1 MSISYDIPNSVLDFW
16 SYLDAVSEGRV
27 MKIKVAII
35 GATGYTGRELIKILL
50 NHPNIQITN
59 LVSRS
64 FPGVEISKIHKELV
78 GRFDKRCEA
87 LNIGKITKNA
97 DIAFLALPHGL
108 SQDLVPG
115 FLKRGCR
122 IIDLSA
128 DFRLKD
134 KSLYNKWYNL
144 KHKYPNLLK
153 KALYGLP
160 EIYNKRER
168 DRIFPQKELIANP
181 GCYAT
186 SMILALAPI
195 SLAKWIHGEV
205 YIDAKS
211 GVSGAG
217 RKLELPYHF
226 PECNEN
232 LTPYKVASHRHTP
245 EVEEVLKEISIVFV
259 PHLVPINRGILST
272 AYIKLKKSATIK
284 KVYNLYKDYYK
295 ESFFVRI
302 MKPGEFPQIKN
313 VFNTNYCDIGFAL
326 TGKMDTLIVISAID
340 NLIKGASGQAV
351 QNMNLMLG
359 FDERTALA

>member
-1 MSISYDIPNSVLDFW
+1 
-16 SYLDAVSEGRV
+16 
-27 MKIKVAII
+27 MKLKVAII

-50 NHPNIQITN
+50 NHPSVQITN
-59 LVSRS
+59 LVSQS
-64 FPGVEISKIHKELV
+64 FPGVEISGIHKELV

-87 LNIGKITKNA
+87 LNIVKIAKNV
-97 DIAFLALPHGL
+97 DIVFLALPHGL
-108 SQDLVPG
+108 SQNLVPE
-115 FLKRGCR
+115 FLKTGCR
-122 IIDLSA
+122 VIDLSA
-128 DFRLKD
+128 DFRFKN
-134 KSLYNKWYNL
+134 KSLYSKWYGT

-160 EIYNKRER
+160 EIYGEREKG
-168 DRIFPQKELIANP
+168 RIFAQKELIANP

-186 SMILALAPI
+186 SVILALAPVAF
-195 SLAKWIHGEV
+195 SKWICREV
-205 YIDAKS
+205 YVDAKS

-217 RKLELPYHF
+217 RKLELSYHF

-245 EVEEVLKEISIVFV
+245 EIEEVLKGTSIVFV
-259 PHLVPINRGILST
+259 PHLVPLNRGILST
-272 AYIKLKKSATIK
+272 AYIKLKRSATIK
-284 KVYNLYKDYYK
+284 KIYALYNDYYK
-295 ESFFVRI
+295 NSIFVRVL
-302 MKPGEFPQIKN
+302 KPGEFPQTKN

-359 FDERTALA
+359 FDERTALV